1 MNIVLCGMMG
11 VGKSSVG
18 VCIAERTG
26 RMWYDTDVVI
36 TDRHG
41 RISDIF
47 EFYGEA
53 HFRSLETEIV
63 RELSERDGLVIS
75 TGGGLVFGSTIGT
88 VLCHPDIEPVIDAD
102 GLRLKIRIL
111 FQDGH
116 GNASRIYSGNVADVE
131 QFDRAPAKGIVLP
144 RTQKAHKLSVLRE
157 HAPLI
162 FLNDDLHITPLT
174 RNTAVLSK
182 TPDGARRAYG

>member
-18 VCIAERTG
+18 IRIAERTG

-47 EFYGEA
+47 EYYGEA

-63 RELSERDGLVIS
+63 RELSGRDGLVIS
-75 TGGGLVFGSTIGT
+75 TGGGLVLKPENSELLKQNGKIFFMRASFETLLKRVRADETRPLLKNTGKTAEALGNLLAQRT
-88 VLCHPDIEPVIDAD
+88 PVYE
-102 GLRLKIRIL
+102 
-111 FQDGH
+111 H
-116 GNASRIYSGNVADVE
+116 VADY
-131 QFDRAPAKGIVLP
+131 IVD
-144 RTQKAHKLSVLRE
+144 TDGKSVDEVAEEIVRLFGE
-157 HAPLI
+157 EA
-162 FLNDDLHITPLT
+162 
-174 RNTAVLSK
+174 
-182 TPDGARRAYG
+182 

>member
-47 EFYGEA
+47 EFYGDA

-75 TGGGLVFGSTIGT
+75 TGGGLVLKPENNEMLKRNGKIFFLRATFETLLKRVRADETRPLLKNTGKTAETLGKLLAERT
-88 VLCHPDIEPVIDAD
+88 PVYE
-102 GLRLKIRIL
+102 
-111 FQDGH
+111 H
-116 GNASRIYSGNVADVE
+116 VADY
-131 QFDRAPAKGIVLP
+131 IVDTDG
-144 RTQKAHKLSVLRE
+144 RTIEEIADEIVALVGADAVIKA
-157 HAPLI
+157 
-162 FLNDDLHITPLT
+162 
-174 RNTAVLSK
+174 
-182 TPDGARRAYG
+182 

>member
-18 VCIAERTG
+18 ICIAERTG

-53 HFRSLETEIV
+53 HFRMLETEVV
-63 RELSERDGLVIS
+63 RELAGRDGLVIS
-75 TGGGLVFGSTIGT
+75 TGGGLVLKPENSELLKKNGRIFFMRASFESLLSRVRADETRPLLKNTGKTT
-88 VLCHPDIEPVIDAD
+88 ETLRKLLAERTPVYE
-102 GLRLKIRIL
+102 
-111 FQDGH
+111 H
-116 GNASRIYSGNVADVE
+116 VADH
-131 QFDRAPAKGIVLP
+131 IVD
-144 RTQKAHKLSVLRE
+144 TDGKSVGEVADEIIAVMRGE
-157 HAPLI
+157 HA
-162 FLNDDLHITPLT
+162 
-174 RNTAVLSK
+174 
-182 TPDGARRAYG
+182 

>member
-18 VCIAERTG
+18 VRIAEMTG

-47 EFYGEA
+47 EYYGEA

-63 RELSERDGLVIS
+63 RELSGRDGLVIS
-75 TGGGLVFGSTIGT
+75 TGGGLVLKPENSELLKQNGKIFFMRASFETLLKRVRADETRPLLKNTGKTAGALGNLLAQRT
-88 VLCHPDIEPVIDAD
+88 PVYE
-102 GLRLKIRIL
+102 
-111 FQDGH
+111 H
-116 GNASRIYSGNVADVE
+116 VADY
-131 QFDRAPAKGIVLP
+131 IVD
-144 RTQKAHKLSVLRE
+144 TDGKSVDEVAEEVVRLFGE
-157 HAPLI
+157 EA
-162 FLNDDLHITPLT
+162 
-174 RNTAVLSK
+174 
-182 TPDGARRAYG
+182 

>member
-18 VCIAERTG
+18 VRIAEMTG

-47 EFYGEA
+47 EYYGEA

-63 RELSERDGLVIS
+63 RELSGRDGLVIS
-75 TGGGLVFGSTIGT
+75 TGGGLVLKPENSELLKQNGKIFFMRASFETLLKR
-88 VLCHPDIEPVIDAD
+88 VRAD
-102 GLRLKIRIL
+102 ETRPLLKNTGKTAESLGIL
-111 FQDGH
+111 
-116 GNASRIYSGNVADVE
+116 
-131 QFDRAPAKGIVLP
+131 
-144 RTQKAHKLSVLRE
+144 
-157 HAPLI
+157 
-162 FLNDDLHITPLT
+162 
-174 RNTAVLSK
+174 
-182 TPDGARRAYG
+182 

>member
-18 VCIAERTG
+18 IRIAARTG

-53 HFRSLETEIV
+53 HFRALETEVV
-63 RELSERDGLVIS
+63 RELSGRDGLVIS
-75 TGGGLVFGSTIGT
+75 TGGGLVLKPENNELLKRNGRIFFMRASFETLLKRVRADETRPLLNNTGKTAETLGHLLEMRT
-88 VLCHPDIEPVIDAD
+88 PVYE
-102 GLRLKIRIL
+102 
-111 FQDGH
+111 H
-116 GNASRIYSGNVADVE
+116 VADYIVDTDEKSVE
-131 QFDRAPAKGIVLP
+131 EVADEILALLEKE
-144 RTQKAHKLSVLRE
+144 KA
-157 HAPLI
+157 
-162 FLNDDLHITPLT
+162 
-174 RNTAVLSK
+174 
-182 TPDGARRAYG
+182 